1 MLQLKLMNI
10 RKTFFYLLTVFLTVP
25 VFGQHTNFNSQRNW
39 SLNKKEFLIGFGGT
53 NFLGD
58 LGGRNQIGTD
68 YSPVD
73 LDIQATSLGGMI
85 GYRFRFSP
93 KWATTTQLSG
103 GLLRGTDANTQEI
116 IRNSRNLSFRSPVV
130 TLSQR
135 LEWLVYTYEQFGGR
149 YNIPGIRS
157 AKERNN
163 QIYFFGGIG
172 ATYFNP
178 QAKLNGSWVN
188 LADLNTEGQGL
199 DGGPKDYIP
208 FTFAIP
214 MGVGF
219 RWGLDKVYRIGFEVT
234 YTATFSDYIDDV
246 SGNYYDRNA
255 IATAYGQDAAY
266 FSNPSVQNQYWFS
279 AGQQRGDKN
288 KDSYLTANIVIY
300 RNLTYKPTNY
310 KFGRPTKF
318 KGGGRY
324 KF

>member
-1 MLQLKLMNI
+1 MKFRTSLLFMLFATCSTLS
-10 RKTFFYLLTVFLTVP
+10 FA
-25 VFGQHTNFNSQRNW
+25 QHTNFNSQRNW
-39 SLNKKEFLIGFGGT
+39 SLNKKELMIGFGAT

-68 YSPVD
+68 FSPVD
-73 LDIQATSLGGMI
+73 LDIQATSFGGTL

-93 KWATTTQLSG
+93 KWATSTQISG
-103 GLLRGTDANTQEI
+103 GLLRGTDANTDEV
-116 IRNSRNLSFRSPVV
+116 IRNSRNLSFRAPVV

-135 LEWLVYTYEQFGGR
+135 LEYLVYTYEQFGSR
-149 YNIPGIRS
+149 YNIPGIRA

-163 QIYFFGGIG
+163 QVYIFAGIG
-172 ATYFNP
+172 GTYFNP
-178 QAKLNGSWVN
+178 QGKVNGSWYN

-199 DGGPKDYIP
+199 AGGPDDYIP
-208 FTFAIP
+208 FTLAIP

-219 RWGLDKVYRIGFEVT
+219 RWGIDKVYRIGFEIT
-234 YTATFSDYIDDV
+234 YTTTFTDYIDDV
-246 SGNYYDRNA
+246 SGTYYDRDA
-255 IATAYGQDAAY
+255 ITTAYGPEAGY
-266 FSNPSVQNQYWFS
+266 FSNPSVQNQHWFA

-288 KDSYLTANIVIY
+288 KDSYLTCNLIIY